1 VIGEFADELEVLG
14 GRELGGTVTV
24 PGDKS
29 ISHRALIF
37 GTLAGGTSRVRGL
50 SDGEDVGRTLR
61 AMGDLGALISEA
73 GDPEAREREIQIEGS
88 PEMCRPPGP
97 LGCGNSGTT
106 MRLLAGVVAG
116 RGWPV
121 RMEGDRSLSGRPMD
135 RIAEP
140 LRLMGVEVNGRSER
154 CLPPIVLNGDGLQ
167 GIEFSPRQASS
178 QVKSCVLLAGLRA
191 SGETVVREP
200 VATRRHTE
208 EFLELCGA
216 DFDEESDG
224 PAHVVKIRASELSP
238 FELSVPGDPSQAAFW
253 AVAGCI
259 VAGSEIRIPGVYLG
273 KERRGFVDVLE
284 RMGADLS
291 ETAADGGSVVTADLV
306 VRAGGLVATVVEASE
321 ITGLDE
327 VPVLAVAAALADGTT
342 RFRNISELRVKESD
356 RLSAIVAMLTA
367 FGGWAE
373 ADGEDLVIQGVD
385 HLEPAAVDSK
395 GDHRIAM
402 AAAVAAMTAV
412 GDGPSVIG
420 GWGSVA
426 TSYRGFADDLRELGG
441 VAH

>member
-14 GRELGGTVTV
+14 GRELGGTVRV

-50 SDGEDVGRTLR
+50 SDGEDVGHTLR
-61 AMGDLGALISEA
+61 AMEGLGALIAENEH
-73 GDPEAREREIQIEGS
+73 GEIRIDGS
-88 PEMCRPPGP
+88 PELRQPSGA
-97 LGCGNSGTT
+97 LECGNSGTT

-116 RGWPV
+116 RGWPAS
-121 RMEGDRSLSGRPMD
+121 MQGDASLSARPMD

-140 LRLMGVEVNGRSER
+140 LRMMGAEVAGRSER
-154 CLPPIVLNGDGLQ
+154 CLPPIVLNGDGLR

-178 QVKSCVLLAGLRA
+178 QVKSCVLLAGLHA

-200 VATRRHTE
+200 VTTRRHTE
-208 EFLELCGA
+208 EFFALCGA
-216 DFDEESDG
+216 DFEEESDG
-224 PAHVVKIRASELSP
+224 SAHVIRVRAGKLNP
-238 FELSVPGDPSQAAFW
+238 FELRVPGDPSQAAFW
-253 AVAGCI
+253 AVAGC
-259 VAGSEIRIPGVYLG
+259 VVGGSEIRIPGVYLG
-273 KERRGFVDVLE
+273 GERRGFVGVLE
-284 RMGADLS
+284 RMGADLTES
-291 ETAADGGSVVTADLV
+291 PTDGGSGVTADLV
-306 VRAGGLVATVVEASE
+306 VRAGGLVATDVEASE

-342 RFRNISELRVKESD
+342 RFRNVSELRVKESD
-356 RLSAIVAMLTA
+356 RLSGVISMLTA
-367 FGGWAE
+367 FGGSAE
-373 ADGEDLVIQGVD
+373 ADGEDLVVHGVD
-385 HLEPAAVDSK
+385 RLEPAAIDSK